1 MAFEF
6 FSYDPLTGVKTLFD
20 YDEEKDLAIF
30 RREEDVSGLLKVAAE
45 TRARGPTSYLNTDD
59 EQWWPQAMIPATVM
73 AELLKK
79 GIDVAAMEGRDAT
92 RLAQEIEQNYPAL
105 KLTDKKIYVPPT
117 RKKP

>member
-6 FSYDPLTGVKTLFD
+6 FDYDPLTGVRTLFD

-30 RREEDVSGLLKVAAE
+30 RREEDVEGILKVAAE
-45 TRARGPTSYLNTDD
+45 TRRRGPGSYVNTPD
-59 EQWWPQAMIPATVM
+59 EQWWPQALIPATVM

-92 RLAQEIEQNYPAL
+92 RLAKEIEQNYPNL
-105 KLTDKKIYVPPT
+105 KLTDKKIYIP
-117 RKKP
+117 R